1 MIKLIQIM
9 EVIYMAKGGKAYF
22 GSGWLISVIL
32 AIIPVTNII
41 LGIVTRI
48 QRGKLLGAI
57 LNFFLCPLFY
67 IVDLITIIVMK
78 DLVFL
83 A

>member
-1 MIKLIQIM
+1 
-9 EVIYMAKGGKAYF
+9 MASRKKAYM
-22 GSGWLISVIL
+22 GLNWLVSVIL

-48 QRGKLLGAI
+48 ERKKYLGVVLNII
-57 LNFFLCPLFY
+57 LAPLFY
-67 IVDLITIIVMK
+67 LLDLITIIFTK
-78 DLVFL
+78 DLVVL